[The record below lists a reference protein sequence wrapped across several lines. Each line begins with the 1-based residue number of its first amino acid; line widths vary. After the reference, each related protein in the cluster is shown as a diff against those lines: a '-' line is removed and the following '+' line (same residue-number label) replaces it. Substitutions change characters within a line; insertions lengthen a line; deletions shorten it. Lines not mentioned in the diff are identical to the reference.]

1 MPVLRRVVLLRHG
14 ETQGDSASR
23 FHGSNDVALSAA
35 GRHQIREAVH
45 GLKGEV
51 FELVVASPLRRSW
64 QSAAIVAGT
73 APVRLEA
80 GFREIHFGRWEGLSL
95 EEIQARDPILCE
107 DWQAGREGFEY
118 PSGERRADFRAR
130 VLAAFSSIEASGAA
144 NVLCVLHKGVIR
156 VIAEHL
162 GGEPLERDQP
172 ALGCSVS
179 FTRAAGGSWRA
190 GRRSS
195 NPEALVA

>member
-1 MPVLRRVVLLRHG
+1 MSVLRRVVLLRHG
-14 ETQGDSASR
+14 ETQGDSGSR
-23 FHGSNDVALSAA
+23 FHGSNDVALSDE
-35 GRHQIREAVH
+35 GRRQVREAAH
-45 GLKGEV
+45 GLRREV

-64 QSAAIVAGT
+64 RSAAIVAGT

-80 GFREIHFGRWEGLSL
+80 GFREVHFGRWEGLSA
-95 EEIQARDPILCE
+95 EEIQAQDPVLYE
-107 DWQAGREGFEY
+107 DWQDGREGFEY

-130 VLAAFSSIEASGAA
+130 VLAAFASIEASGAA

-162 GGEPLERDQP
+162 GGALEADQP
-172 ALGCSVS
+172 ALGSSVS
-179 FTRAAGGSWRA
+179 FSRAAGGAWRA

>member
-1 MPVLRRVVLLRHG
+1 MSVLRRVVLLRHG
-14 ETQGDSASR
+14 ETQGDSGSR
-23 FHGSNDVALSAA
+23 FHGSNDVALSDE
-35 GRHQIREAVH
+35 GRRQVREAAH
-45 GLKGEV
+45 GLRREV

-64 QSAAIVAGT
+64 RSAAIVAGT

-80 GFREIHFGRWEGLSL
+80 GFREVHFGRWEGLSA
-95 EEIQARDPILCE
+95 EEIQAQDPVLYE

-130 VLAAFSSIEASGAA
+130 VLAAFASIEASGAA

-162 GGEPLERDQP
+162 GGALEADQP
-172 ALGCSVS
+172 VLGGSVS
-179 FTRAAGGSWRA
+179 FSRAAGGAWRA